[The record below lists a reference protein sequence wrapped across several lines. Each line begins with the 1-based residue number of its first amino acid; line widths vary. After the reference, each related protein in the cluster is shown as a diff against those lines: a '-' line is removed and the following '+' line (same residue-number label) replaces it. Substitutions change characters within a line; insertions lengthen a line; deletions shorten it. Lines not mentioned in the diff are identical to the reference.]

1 MSQIIKEIHAIKKC
15 IAGKK
20 EKFQKSHLNFVE
32 LNKILGRSLDNIKP
46 NLLLELTA
54 HEVLSDMK
62 FLEIIGDVFK
72 VDMVDYIKSI
82 NNDFQTY
89 NMPLEIEILDIEN
102 FDEIKE
108 IIAKYLADLRAYY
121 LNKFKTIQDV
131 MNKQDSVDID
141 EIANEFKII
150 ERITQEKLDVN
161 EKSLAKLEK
170 KYGEILVYVKNK
182 ISN

>member
-1 MSQIIKEIHAIKKC
+1 MSQIIKEIQAIKKC

-46 NLLLELTA
+46 NILLELTA
-54 HEVLSDMK
+54 HEIISDLK
-62 FLEIIGDVFK
+62 FLEIIGEIFK
-72 VDMVDYIKSI
+72 VDLEDIIKSI

-89 NMPLEIEILDIEN
+89 NMPLEIENIDIEN
-102 FDEIKE
+102 FEEIKE
-108 IIAKYLADLRAYY
+108 IITKYLTDLRAYY
-121 LNKFKTIQDV
+121 LNKFQTIQDV
-131 MNKQDSVDID
+131 INKQESVDID
-141 EIANEFKII
+141 SMTTEFKII
-150 ERITQEKLDVN
+150 ERITLEKLDIN

-170 KYGEILVYVKNK
+170 KYGDILMYVKNK

>member
-1 MSQIIKEIHAIKKC
+1 MSQILKEIQAIKKC

-32 LNKILGRSLDNIKP
+32 LNKILGRSLETLKP

-54 HEVLSDMK
+54 HEIISDLK
-62 FLEIIGDVFK
+62 FLEIIGEIFK
-72 VDMVDYIKSI
+72 VDMGDYVKTI

-89 NMPLEIEILDIEN
+89 NMPLEIENMDIEN

-108 IIAKYLADLRAYY
+108 TIAKYLAELKAYY
-121 LNKFKTIQDV
+121 LNKFHTIQTAISKQAADV
-131 MNKQDSVDID
+131 D
-141 EIANEFKII
+141 EISNEFKII
-150 ERITQEKLDVN
+150 ERITHEKLEVN

-170 KYGEILVYVKNK
+170 KYAEILVYVKNK
-182 ISN
+182 IS

>member
-20 EKFQKSHLNFVE
+20 EKFQKSHVNFVE
-32 LNKILGRSLDNIKP
+32 LNKILGRSIEHTKP

-62 FLEIIGDVFK
+62 FLEIIGDIFK
-72 VDMVDYIKSI
+72 VELEEFVKTI
-82 NNDFQTY
+82 NNDFKT
-89 NMPLEIEILDIEN
+89 NSMPLEIEGLDIEN

-108 IIAKYLADLRAYY
+108 TIMKYLGDLKAYY
-121 LNKFKTIQDV
+121 TNKFKTIQDV
-131 MNKQDSVDID
+131 MSRQDADID
-141 EIANEFKII
+141 EMTSEFKVI
-150 ERITQEKLDVN
+150 ERITLEKLDVN

-170 KYGEILVYVKNK
+170 KYVDILVYVKGK

>member
-1 MSQIIKEIHAIKKC
+1 MSQIIKEIQAIKKC

-46 NLLLELTA
+46 NILLELTA
-54 HEVLSDMK
+54 HEIISDLK
-62 FLEIIGDVFK
+62 FLEIIGEIFK
-72 VDMVDYIKSI
+72 VDLEDIIKSI

-89 NMPLEIEILDIEN
+89 NMPLEIENIDIEN
-102 FDEIKE
+102 FEEIKE
-108 IIAKYLADLRAYY
+108 IITKYLTDLRAYY
-121 LNKFKTIQDV
+121 LNKFQTIQDV
-131 MNKQDSVDID
+131 INKQESVDID
-141 EIANEFKII
+141 SMTTEFKII
-150 ERITQEKLDVN
+150 ERITTEKLDIN

-170 KYGEILVYVKNK
+170 KYGDILVYVKNK

>member
-1 MSQIIKEIHAIKKC
+1 MSQILKEIQAIKKC

-32 LNKILGRSLDNIKP
+32 LNKILGRSLETLKP

-54 HEVLSDMK
+54 HEIISDLK
-62 FLEIIGDVFK
+62 FLEIIGEIFK
-72 VDMVDYIKSI
+72 VDMGDYVKTI

-89 NMPLEIEILDIEN
+89 NMPLEIDVIDIEN

-108 IIAKYLADLRAYY
+108 TIAKYLAELRAYY
-121 LNKFKTIQDV
+121 MNKFHNIQSVMSNQQADV
-131 MNKQDSVDID
+131 D
-141 EIANEFKII
+141 EISNEFKII
-150 ERITQEKLDVN
+150 ERITLEKLDVN
-161 EKSLAKLEK
+161 DKSLAKLEK
-170 KYGEILVYVKNK
+170 KYAEILVYVKNK

>member
-1 MSQIIKEIHAIKKC
+1 MSQIIKEIQEIKKC
-15 IAGKK
+15 IIGKK
-20 EKFQKSHLNFVE
+20 EKFQKSHFNFVE
-32 LNKILGRSLDNIKP
+32 LNKILGRSMENIKP

-72 VDMVDYIKSI
+72 VDIVDYIKTI

-89 NMPLEIEILDIEN
+89 NMPLEIEAINIEN

-108 IIAKYLADLRAYY
+108 TITKYLSELRAYY
-121 LNKFKTIQDV
+121 LNKFKTIHSVISNQQADV
-131 MNKQDSVDID
+131 D

-170 KYGEILVYVKNK
+170 KYSDILIYVKNK